1 MVSVVD
7 VTGQVREGQLPWAV
21 GSGAEGGPGRC
32 LRGPG
37 QVRVTTIRTGASV
50 QLRRPGEGCSLR
62 IRVRVLGLLGSWSDG
77 EKHVTRTLQWSGK

>member
-50 QLRRPGEGCSLR
+50 QLRRPGEGCVEESVTAVQLAGVQVGGLR
-62 IRVRVLGLLGSWSDG
+62 
-77 EKHVTRTLQWSGK
+77 

>member
-37 QVRVTTIRTGASV
+37 QLRVTMAHTGASV
-50 QLRRPGEGCSLR
+50 QLRRAGEG
-62 IRVRVLGLLGSWSDG
+62 VLAVD
-77 EKHVTRTLQWSGK
+77 